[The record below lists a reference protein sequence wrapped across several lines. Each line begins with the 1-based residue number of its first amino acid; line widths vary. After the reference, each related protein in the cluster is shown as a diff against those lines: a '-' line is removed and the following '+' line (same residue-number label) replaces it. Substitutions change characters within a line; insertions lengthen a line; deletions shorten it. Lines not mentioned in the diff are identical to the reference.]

1 MAFDSFSEFMNMA
14 GHGLYVW
21 SAYFIGASVILFNV
35 ISPILIRKKL
45 VKDNQRRQRREQS

>member
-1 MAFDSFSEFMNMA
+1 MG

-21 SAYFIGASVILFNV
+21 SAYFIGACIILFNV
-35 ISPILIRKKL
+35 MSPILIKKKL